1 MRLRPRHVTP
11 RISLRDNET
20 STQDRKHRKNEVGQ
34 GWAEHGPHN
43 ILWSVI
49 IIMGTCEQWP
59 GFPCHDT
66 VSRWQRA
73 ELRAKSELSGH
84 WESELWTPGP
94 SSDRSQGRDAGCCGV
109 QWAQNHGVTAS
120 QIEERSVSM
129 SDLWGPVTELMSAMA
144 GARLPLCLLMLVT
157 QAMSQAAPCPQGML
171 AVYRLSLNTH
181 WTQEK
186 FPKQYPQW
194 RPTPQWSKTV
204 GKMTASI
211 TMRSISKHS

>member
-34 GWAEHGPHN
+34 GWACEHGPHN

-73 ELRAKSELSGH
+73 ELRAKSEVSGH

-120 QIEERSVSM
+120 QIEQCVNEWSLRPSDWADVRHGRGPPPPVSPDARDPGHEPGRPLPPGNARRVQTQPQHPLDPGEVPQAVSSV
-129 SDLWGPVTELMSAMA
+129 EA
-144 GARLPLCLLMLVT
+144 
-157 QAMSQAAPCPQGML
+157 
-171 AVYRLSLNTH
+171 NT
-181 WTQEK
+181 
-186 FPKQYPQW
+186 
-194 RPTPQWSKTV
+194 SV
-204 GKMTASI
+204 V
-211 TMRSISKHS
+211 